1 MRILFSSHTF
11 YPNLGGLEAVSLLL
25 AREFARAG
33 HEVVVITRTPPG
45 EDGPDFPFAL
55 VRRPLAR
62 KMVRLTHWADVV
74 FHNNISL
81 RAAWPLLL
89 VRRPWV
95 VAHHIWLPRGHGL
108 QGMKAR
114 TKRGV
119 LRGARNI
126 AISRAIADDL
136 RLPCS
141 VIPDPYDDATF
152 RRRPEVD
159 RDRDLVFVGRFV
171 SDKGLPDLLQA
182 LVLLR
187 RRGMR
192 PGLTVIGAGPE
203 ESAWRRL
210 TRDLDLERQ
219 VQFIGVRRG
228 ADLAVELNR
237 HRVLVVP
244 SRWNEPFGIVALEGM
259 ACGCLV
265 VGSEGGGLKDAIGS
279 AGITYPNGDAIAL
292 AAAIEQLLTGDDLQA
307 RCLEA
312 ASAHLVRH
320 RPIAVAAGYLRV
332 LEAASSGRGPEQTV
346 RTHREA
352 G

>member
-11 YPNLGGLEAVSLLL
+11 YPNLGGLEAVSLML

-55 VRRPLAR
+55 VRRPSAR
-62 KMVRLTHWADVV
+62 KLVRLTRWADVV

-108 QGMKAR
+108 QGMKAC

-126 AISRAIADDL
+126 AISRAIADVL

-219 VQFIGVRRG
+219 VRFIGVRRG

-265 VGSEGGGLKDAIGS
+265 VGSEGGGLREAIGS
-279 AGITYPNGDAIAL
+279 AGLTFPNGEAL
-292 AAAIEQLLTGDDLQA
+292 ALADCLRKALTDEQAVQNCHRAAPE
-307 RCLEA
+307 
-312 ASAHLVRH
+312 HLAVH
-320 RPIAVAAGYLRV
+320 APALVAARYLDELKR
-332 LEAASSGRGPEQTV
+332 ATTGAPSV
-346 RTHREA
+346 RTC
-352 G
+352 